1 MKWIGKR
8 ISFIDNKNKTTIIVY
23 PKKNNLV
30 NALMGSWIAMWIS
43 IGFIIMWSFITFDFS
58 EQEKIVLIVF
68 MSFWLYFAVKVFR
81 AFLWLIWGKELIKIN
96 EVSVSYKKSIRGY
109 GRASIYYIENISKI
123 RLSNIEQSL
132 IESVWD
138 KSPWIKGRYSIE
150 FDYKG
155 KIICFGRKIQSKDAK
170 LLFRLFVKCVN
181 EKVKKLN

>member
-43 IGFIIMWSFITFDFS
+43 IGFIIMWAFITFDFS

-81 AFLWLIWGKELIKIN
+81 AFL
-96 EVSVSYKKSIRGY
+96 
-109 GRASIYYIENISKI
+109 
-123 RLSNIEQSL
+123 
-132 IESVWD
+132 
-138 KSPWIKGRYSIE
+138 
-150 FDYKG
+150 
-155 KIICFGRKIQSKDAK
+155 
-170 LLFRLFVKCVN
+170 
-181 EKVKKLN
+181 